1 MNSIKLISL
10 AALATSL
17 MPSWA
22 AQKQNKPNIIFVISD
37 DHSVPF
43 LGCYGNKDIK
53 TPNFDKFASEGMTFT
68 RTYVTAPQSAPSR
81 SSFFT
86 GRSTISTT
94 MSMFSL
100 PLPGNVITYPDI
112 LKEHGYY
119 IGVTARSHHQDGL
132 KRNKDIQQAIE
143 RNDMATFGR
152 RFDYHRIGGQPLPE
166 LKVFLD
172 KAATEGKGKP
182 FYVQVS
188 FYDPH
193 RPWDKNAIPEPHDPN
208 AIKLPDNYPDN
219 TLIREDFARHYDEI
233 ARMDTQFG
241 FMMEELEKRGLAD
254 NTIVVFVGDNG
265 SALLRGKGTLYETG
279 INVPLIVRW
288 PGKIKPGSYSNVL
301 VSGEDF
307 APTLLELAGYK
318 ADPKMTGHSF
328 AHTLL
333 GKEGAD
339 RTWVFSARGAHA
351 EDLPVTTKD
360 FDLIRA
366 IVPDRYKLIYNPV
379 RELPYWPVDFS
390 HEPFWLDLVEQNR
403 TGFIPREWKER
414 YFSER
419 PMFELYDLKNDPQE
433 LHNLAGLKEYAE
445 IEKKLRDT
453 MAEKMLVDRDY
464 VPLPFYS
471 LDKEYK

>member
-1 MNSIKLISL
+1 MNTKRFIPL
-10 AALATSL
+10 AAIAIAYTQSIV
-17 MPSWA
+17 
-22 AQKQNKPNIIFVISD
+22 AQQEKPNILFIISD

-53 TPNFDKFASEGMTFT
+53 TPNFDKFASQGMVFDTA
-68 RTYVTAPQSAPSR
+68 YVTAPQSAPSR
-81 SSFFT
+81 SSFFS

-100 PLPGNVITYPDI
+100 PLPGDVITYPDI
-112 LKEHGYY
+112 LKKNGYY

-132 KRNKDIQQAIE
+132 KRNKDIKEAIE
-143 RNDMATFGR
+143 RNDMATFGQ

-172 KAATEGKGKP
+172 KAASEGKGKP
-182 FYVQVS
+182 FYGQVS

-193 RPWDKNAIPEPHDPN
+193 RPWDKNAIPEPHDPK
-208 AIKLPDNYPDN
+208 AIKLPDNSPDN
-219 TLIREDFARHYDEI
+219 ELIREDFARHYDEI

-241 FMMEELEKRGLAD
+241 LMMEELEKRGLAD

-265 SALLRGKGTLYETG
+265 SALLRGKGTLYELG

-288 PGKIKPGSYSNVL
+288 PGKIKPGTYSSKL

-307 APTLLELAGYK
+307 APTLLELAGFK
-318 ADPKMTGHSF
+318 ADEKMTGHSF

-333 GKEGAD
+333 GKPGKD
-339 RTWVFSARGAHA
+339 REWVFSARGAHA

-366 IVPDRYKLIYNPV
+366 IVTDRYKLIYNPV
-379 RELPYWPVDFS
+379 RELAYWPVDFS
-390 HEPFWLDLVEQNR
+390 HEPFWLGMVEQNR
-403 TGFIPREWKER
+403 TGFIDREWKAR
-414 YFSER
+414 YFS
-419 PMFELYDLKNDPQE
+419 
-433 LHNLAGLKEYAE
+433 
-445 IEKKLRDT
+445 
-453 MAEKMLVDRDY
+453 
-464 VPLPFYS
+464 
-471 LDKEYK
+471 